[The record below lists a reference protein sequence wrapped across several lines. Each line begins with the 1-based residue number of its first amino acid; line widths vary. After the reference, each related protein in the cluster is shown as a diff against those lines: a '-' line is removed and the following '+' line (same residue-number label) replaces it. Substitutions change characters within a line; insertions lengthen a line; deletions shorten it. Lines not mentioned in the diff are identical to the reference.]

1 MRNLALALSVAA
13 LVCLG
18 APASA
23 GAEDEGDDLVR
34 LPGQSYPGP
43 TRRGAKANGHVPERL
58 VAGGGLIV
66 SFDANLDGNVTPE
79 ELATGI
85 EAAFLEADSNKD
97 GYLSPLE
104 QLSWAE
110 SQPTRDD
117 TLGNPARFDPNLDR
131 RASFDEFDTVL
142 TSLAADYAS
151 DSGII
156 HVADLKAPKP
166 EKREEPR
173 FVRNDPP
180 LRRN

>member
-85 EAAFLEADSNKD
+85 EIWIGAPVSTNSTRF
-97 GYLSPLE
+97 SPASP
-104 QLSWAE
+104 QTT
-110 SQPTRDD
+110 PRI
-117 TLGNPARFDPNLDR
+117 P
-131 RASFDEFDTVL
+131 ASFTWP
-142 TSLAADYAS
+142 T
-151 DSGII
+151 
-156 HVADLKAPKP
+156 
-166 EKREEPR
+166 
-173 FVRNDPP
+173 
-180 LRRN
+180 